1 MDRFLEMQT
10 FAAVVDSGSFVG
22 ATDVLGMSKP
32 AVSRY
37 VNELESRL
45 GVRLLQRTTRRLS
58 LTEEGSVFYA
68 RCKELLSALEEAEGE
83 ITSRSGEASGLVR
96 INAPLSFGVS
106 HLAALWSEFKSMHP
120 NVSLDVTLGDRVV
133 DLVEEGYDLAIRIA
147 RLPSSTLICRK
158 LASTRMVL
166 CASPKYLKRAG
177 KPKHPSELAEHDVL
191 AYSYWSTRDEWQF
204 EGPEGV
210 VAVTTTPR
218 LRTNNGDTCRI
229 GALNHQGIILQPT
242 FLVGEDIKSGKLIE
256 ILPQYKSIS
265 LDIYAVYPSRKFV
278 SPKVRLLID
287 FLIDALR
294 KPSWG
299 ID

>member
-32 AVSRY
+32 SVSRY

-210 VAVTTTPR
+210 VVVTTTPR

>member
-1 MDRFLEMQT
+1 
-10 FAAVVDSGSFVG
+10 
-22 ATDVLGMSKP
+22 
-32 AVSRY
+32 
-37 VNELESRL
+37 
-45 GVRLLQRTTRRLS
+45 LL
-58 LTEEGSVFYA
+58 
-68 RCKELLSALEEAEGE
+68 
-83 ITSRSGEASGLVR
+83 
-96 INAPLSFGVS
+96 FGVS